1 MVKKISGTDKTRS
14 TSGPSGIKEKAPIES
29 AKVDSLQKVGQVQ
42 SQAGT
47 GKLRHSTRPMTAEER
62 EHLMHLVDEEA
73 HKLFG
78 EGKLPESKKEK
89 LTRGV
94 KLTLAAGL
102 LTEDETSD
110 KKK

>member
-1 MVKKISGTDKTRS
+1 MVRKISGTDKTRS
-14 TSGPSGIKEKAPIES
+14 TTNTSGVKEKAPIEG
-29 AKVDSLQKVGQVQ
+29 ARVDSLQKVGQVQ
-42 SQAGT
+42 SQPVG
-47 GKLRHSTRPMTAEER
+47 GKQRHSTRPMTPEER

-102 LTEDETSD
+102 LTEEENEG